1 MRILIGVDG
10 SASSF
15 DAVRMAAC
23 LADPASDSVA
33 IYFSPLELQ
42 KRLTGRSQAVVDGA
56 VAAVFDEA
64 RGLLPGDLAGRA
76 ESITA
81 AKPAAV
87 GLLDAATEWRADLLV
102 LGARG
107 HGSIERFLLGSVSR
121 AVVHGAALPV
131 LVVRGAP
138 PADRGLRVLACERP
152 ASAAALAAVIGGLH
166 WPAATSGAVIGV
178 AESLLA
184 GPLPPW
190 LEKRVRDPDT
200 AAVAQA
206 WQREHDDELAKLS
219 AELAAAQAG
228 LPQVFRGTAPIVV
241 EGNPSE
247 KILQQAKQDG
257 IDLIA
262 LGRTPTDALSRWLL
276 GSTSEAVLTH
286 APQSVLIVPVEKR
299 S

>member
-10 SASSF
+10 SVSSF

-23 LADPASDSVA
+23 LADPARDSVA

-87 GLLDAATEWRADLLV
+87 GLLDAATEWRADILV

-131 LVVRGAP
+131 LVVRGAAP
-138 PADRGLRVLACERP
+138 TDRGLRVLVCERP

-166 WPAATSGAVIGV
+166 WPATTSGAVIGV

-206 WQREHDDELAKLS
+206 WQHEHDEELATLS
-219 AELAAAQAG
+219 AELVAAQAG
-228 LPQVFRGTAPIVV
+228 LPPVFRGTAPIVV

-257 IDLIA
+257 VDLIA
-262 LGRTPTDALSRWLL
+262 LGRTPTDPLSRWLL
-276 GSTSEAVLTH
+276 GSTSEAVLTQ